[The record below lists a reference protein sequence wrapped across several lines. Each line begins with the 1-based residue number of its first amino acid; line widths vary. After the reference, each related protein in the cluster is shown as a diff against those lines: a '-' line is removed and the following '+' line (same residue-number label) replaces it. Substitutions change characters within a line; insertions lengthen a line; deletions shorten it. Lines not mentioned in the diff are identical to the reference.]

1 MTDMRTKKVH
11 FAKNVLNTSSADRK
25 KLILYRISQGFVA
38 VFAVGSVGALLVL
51 ILLWGITPLLI
62 AYAVAVL
69 LCCIA
74 SRFLLRSRQRKVPLD
89 IVNELIETRNHVQ
102 QIQLQKRQEQLNAL
116 QSQINPHFLF
126 NTLDTIR
133 GLAIE
138 KQSLDIAKIVGSL
151 ASMFKYTMDY
161 DSTRVTV
168 ADELAHLEQYLQVQ
182 GMRFPGKYSFTQFY
196 ECPYETLYKV
206 SIPKLTLQPIVENA
220 ISHGLKARSS
230 GGIITIRHILSDT
243 GFSIII
249 SDNGMGIPEDMVVM
263 LNKSFRSND
272 AAHEQM
278 ESSTL
283 GIALTNI
290 DMRIKFY
297 FGDSYGLYIASTPG
311 LGTDVTIRLPVP
323 GNES

>member
-1 MTDMRTKKVH
+1 MIDMRTKKVLYSG
-11 FAKNVLNTSSADRK
+11 NVLDSGSADPGR
-25 KLILYRISQGFVA
+25 LLLYRISQGFVA
-38 VFAVGSVGALLVL
+38 VFTIGSVGGMFAL
-51 ILLWGITPLLI
+51 ILLQGTMPLLLAYI
-62 AYAVAVL
+62 AMAL
-69 LCCIA
+69 LCCIII
-74 SRFLLRSRQRKVPLD
+74 FILLRSRRRTVP
-89 IVNELIETRNHVQ
+89 VEFVHELIETRNHVQ

-138 KQSLDIAKIVGSL
+138 KNSPEIADIVGSL

-168 ADELAHLEQYLQVQ
+168 ADELSHLERFLQVQ
-182 GMRFPGKYSFTQFY
+182 SMRFPGKYSFTQIY
-196 ECPYETLYKV
+196 ECPYDTLYKV

-230 GGIITIRHILSDT
+230 GGIITIRYILSDME
-243 GFSIII
+243 FSIII

-263 LNKSFRSND
+263 LNQSFRLND
-272 AAHEQM
+272 AGPERN

-283 GIALTNI
+283 GIALANI
-290 DMRIKFY
+290 DMRIKFF
-297 FGDSYGLYIASTPG
+297 FGESYGLYIASTPG
-311 LGTDVTIRLPVP
+311 LGTDVTIRLPAP
-323 GNES
+323 ENEP